1 MNDFLDSLGAP
12 GKLDHQFA
20 QMLSPSEW
28 GQVMEQLNK
37 ISNPKVPKH
46 ASSSAEPARGG
57 HGPSGATGPSH

>member
-1 MNDFLDSLGAP
+1 
-12 GKLDHQFA
+12 
-20 QMLSPSEW
+20 MLSPSEW

-46 ASSSAEPARGG
+46 ASSSAEPAGGG